1 MPIGMRF
8 IIYYACFRLN
18 IPVTNEIANTKITAP
33 STDGTIAIP
42 AICGPQ
48 EPKIAWPSVEPTSPA
63 MILARKPIEP
73 PPTGY
78 DTGKQSY
85 YSSDD

>member
-1 MPIGMRF
+1 MRF

>member
-18 IPVTNEIANTKITAP
+18 IPVINEIANTKITAP

-42 AICGPQ
+42 AIC
-48 EPKIAWPSVEPTSPA
+48 
-63 MILARKPIEP
+63 LALSQQVLLDICK
-73 PPTGY
+73 
-78 DTGKQSY
+78 KAH
-85 YSSDD
+85 